1 MDLIDV
7 DVLQFNN
14 LIFSTIG
21 DTGNTGDAG
30 NDRIIGVAEL
40 LLHTDAEESK
50 DTNVYNAHK

>member
-14 LIFSTIG
+14 LIFSTG
-21 DTGNTGDAG
+21 DTGDAGNAG

-40 LLHTDAEESK
+40 LVVAYRCGGVQGS
-50 DTNVYNAHK
+50 